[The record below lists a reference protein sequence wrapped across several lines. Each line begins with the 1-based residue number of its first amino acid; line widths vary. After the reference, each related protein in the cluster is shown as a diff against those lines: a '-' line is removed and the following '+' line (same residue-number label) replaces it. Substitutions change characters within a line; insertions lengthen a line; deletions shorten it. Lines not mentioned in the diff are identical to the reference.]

1 MLTFL
6 KKDAGIRERKE
17 EKDNENSFGSNN
29 MWCDGMYATI
39 IT

>member
-17 EKDNENSFGSNN
+17 EKENENSFGNN
-29 MWCDGMYATI
+29 SMWNDGMYASI

>member
-6 KKDAGIRERKE
+6 KKDAGIREREE
-17 EKDNENSFGSNN
+17 EKENENSFGDNN
-29 MWCDGMYATI
+29 MFGHGVYATI